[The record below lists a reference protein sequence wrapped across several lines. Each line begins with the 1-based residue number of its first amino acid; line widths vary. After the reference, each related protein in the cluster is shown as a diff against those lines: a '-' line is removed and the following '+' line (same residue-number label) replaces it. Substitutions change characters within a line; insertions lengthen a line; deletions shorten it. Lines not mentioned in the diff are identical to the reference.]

1 MFRTLIQLLKSPSKN
16 ILSLFAAM
24 CESHT
29 INHLCGHIKIKT
41 IVQCAE
47 MTEML
52 LESSTLNKKA
62 GLNGERSRLSE
73 PKETPKCTHQLCAEV
88 VDTLHI
94 FPDLCDQCKRAG
106 VVGDWMEKERGLKLQ
121 ILRSWKSKR
130 RETTQSPWGEAQLW
144 TGSNADNATEGYRD
158 DSDKLECDAIPSISN
173 GTTTTS
179 MVHSPDS
186 SARSIPSS
194 VTSAST
200 APSFHDLKARVQ
212 RLRAR
217 TDQLIAKIRV
227 QRAARTMQ
235 CLDKQI

>member
-1 MFRTLIQLLKSPSKN
+1 
-16 ILSLFAAM
+16 M

-41 IVQCAE
+41 IIQCAE
-47 MTEML
+47 MTEIL
-52 LESSTLNKKA
+52 LESSISNKKA
-62 GLNGERSRLSE
+62 GLKGERSQFLE

-94 FPDLCDQCKRAG
+94 FPDLCDQCKRGG
-106 VVGDWMEKERGLKLQ
+106 VVGDWMEKERGLKLEV
-121 ILRSWKSKR
+121 LRSWRSKR
-130 RETTQSPWGEAQLW
+130 RERTQSPSGEAQQW
-144 TGSNADNATEGYRD
+144 TGSNADNATEGYRE
-158 DSDKLECDAIPSISN
+158 DSEELECDAIPSISN

-179 MVHSPDS
+179 MAQSPDS

-235 CLDKQI
+235 RLDDQIRG